1 MAERDPAER
10 LDELVDAM
18 LSGPATAGDTT
29 APLGDLLAVAA
40 ELRGLPSEEFRA
52 RLGAELVKAVTPERA
67 NGVAPT
73 TFTRAGLYADLARR
87 FSGQLLRPGDDEYDE
102 ARRVHNGLV
111 DKRPALIARCRGTAD
126 IVDAVNLAHAL
137 HLDVA
142 IRGGG
147 HNVGG
152 RATIDD
158 GLMIDLSS
166 MKGIHVDPAT
176 RTARAQGGVTWA
188 EYNRETQAHGLASTG
203 GVVSSTG
210 IAGLTLGG
218 GFGWLAGRHGLAV
231 DNLLSVQLVTADG
244 RILTASE
251 REHPDLFWGLR
262 GGGGNFGVAAAF
274 DYRLHAVGPT
284 ITGGLVAHPF
294 RRARE
299 VLRFYRDVTAAAPDE
314 LTAEAALL
322 HTPGGSNAKIA
333 AIAACHCGTLEH
345 GEAAVGPIKAFGP
358 PVMDTLGP
366 TPYCRINSMQDAA
379 YPRGAFNYWKAS
391 FLATLSDEAVDTMI
405 DGFARC
411 PSPMSQLLLE
421 HWHGAAVRL
430 DPGDTAFPHRTAAY
444 NFVVLGQWLDPADG
458 ERCMAWVRET
468 FAAMRPFMASGR
480 YVNYLGDEEGGD
492 PVAAAYGS
500 NYARLQQLK
509 AKYDPDNF
517 FHMNQNIRL
526 AR

>member
-1 MAERDPAER
+1 MPERDPAER
-10 LDELVDAM
+10 FDELVDAM
-18 LSGPATAGDTT
+18 LSGPATTGDTG
-29 APLGDLLAVAA
+29 APLGDLLAVAG

-52 RLGAELVKAVTPERA
+52 RLGAELVKAVTPKGA
-67 NGVAPT
+67 DTGT
-73 TFTRAGLYADLARR
+73 TFIPAGLLADLAGR
-87 FSGQLLRPGDDEYDE
+87 FSGQLFQPGDRGYDE

-111 DKRPALIARCRGTAD
+111 DKRPALIARCLGTAD
-126 IVDAVNLAHAL
+126 IVEAVNLARAL
-137 HLDVA
+137 RLEVA

-158 GLMIDLSS
+158 GLMIDLSP

-262 GGGGNFGVAAAF
+262 GGGGNFGVAASFA
-274 DYRLHAVGPT
+274 YRVHAVGPT

-294 RRARE
+294 PRARD
-299 VLRFYRDVTAAAPDE
+299 VLRFYRDMTTAAPDE
-314 LTAEAALL
+314 LTASAGLL
-322 HTPGGSNAKIA
+322 RAPDGSNAKIA
-333 AIAACHCGTLEH
+333 AIVACHCGTLEH
-345 GEAAVGPIKAFGP
+345 GEAAIGPIKAFGL
-358 PVMDTLGP
+358 PVMDTFGP
-366 TPYCRINSMQDAA
+366 LPYCPMNSMLDAA
-379 YPRGAFNYWKAS
+379 YPKGALNYWKS
-391 FLATLSDEAVDTMI
+391 NFLAALSDDAIDTLI
-405 DGFARC
+405 DCYARC
-411 PSPMSQLLLE
+411 PWPMSQLLLE
-421 HWHGAAVRL
+421 HYHGAAVRVSA
-430 DPGDTAFPHRTAAY
+430 GDTAFPHRTAGY
-444 NFVVLGQWLDPADG
+444 NLLVLGQWMGPAGG

-468 FAAMRPFMASGR
+468 FAAMQPFMAPGR

-492 PVAAAYGS
+492 PVATAYGS

-509 AKYDPDNF
+509 ATYDPDNF